1 MQIIVNVKD
10 YVKDEKEI
18 KLYSTVCRNKSL
30 DGETTVCYLNVR
42 FAKCAPLEI
51 SSKITIIDGM
61 FSCYK
66 NERTQKVEPVLL
78 IFDYDIVTEYQ
89 PIAKPEAIV
98 NAGEQA
104 KASPIVYDDLP
115 F

>member
-10 YVKDEKEI
+10 YVKDGKEI
-18 KLYSTVCRNKSL
+18 KLYSTVCRNKGL

-42 FAKCAPLEI
+42 FAKCQPLEI

-66 NERTQKVEPVLL
+66 NERNQKVEPILL
-78 IFDYDIVTEYQ
+78 IFDYDIIAEYP

-98 NAGEQA
+98 NAVEET
-104 KASPIVYDDLP
+104 KATPIADDDIP